1 MMASCVI
8 SATIDNVKYVYGVA
22 PPVANSKPGNI
33 LEANSLDCFG
43 NALQKPG
50 DSFALI
56 KGDNPLTGPFYIDGA
71 EPGDTLVV
79 HILDLQ
85 VDGKQGVGTFSP
97 GFGAVNATHYTP
109 MLETKPLPEK
119 MWFYPIDAEKNT
131 ATFQALDSNFK
142 VSFPLHPF
150 LGCIGVAPANGEARS
165 SIVPAEFGGNMDAP
179 EVSKGNTLYLPVNVT
194 GALFYF
200 GDGHAAMGDGEVAG
214 SAVEVPM
221 RARLRLDLLK
231 KKRIDWPRLENENE
245 IMTTGIYRP
254 VDDAVRIAVTELV
267 HWIHADYGLSD
278 LDAYELCSKVCKL
291 HLTEMVDPN
300 YVVVASMEKK
310 YLARKTAREDSFR
323 LSRLRDRETAFI
335 LVQMFSKEVLDH
347 FQESAQRRRTSRRHS
362 IRGGQQSG
370 LRGCSAPGGTR
381 RERRIIGSAISLP
394 RLHHFDRLRFAADGT
409 ADRKSD
415 SRELA
420 EITAE
425 TLVCFVRRIAAGNHA
440 RRASGRRR
448 SASAA
453 ASNLPDPAPNLSAS
467 KKFRRLASTGWRVLP
482 VRADRSDSGRSH
494 LRWLQLPPLRPLC
507 AHTTA
512 RAPWSSGA
520 PAVRHTPRPKKS
532 LDGRG
537 GLRTPERPPA
547 RGDDKKLVNQTAHQ
561 RCS

>member
-1 MMASCVI
+1 MALRIILVFFVCLTSLAAQSNPPVAKDEVVRYK
-8 SATIDNVKYVYGVA
+8 ATIDNVKYLFGVA
-22 PPVANSKPGNI
+22 LPVANVKPGNI

-50 DSFALI
+50 DSFSLV

-85 VDGKQGVGTFSP
+85 VDGKQGVGTFGP
-97 GFGAVNATHYTP
+97 GFGAANATHFTP
-109 MLETKPLPEK
+109 MIETKPLAEK

-131 ATFQALDSNFK
+131 ATFQALDSNFT

-179 EVSKGNTLYLPVNVT
+179 EVSKGNTLYLPVSVA

-221 RARLRLDLLK
+221 RVRLRLDLLK
-231 KKRIDWPRLENENE
+231 KKRIEWPRFENENE

-267 HWIHADYGLSD
+267 HWIHSDYGLSD

-310 YLARKTAREDSFR
+310 F
-323 LSRLRDRETAFI
+323 
-335 LVQMFSKEVLDH
+335 
-347 FQESAQRRRTSRRHS
+347 
-362 IRGGQQSG
+362 
-370 LRGCSAPGGTR
+370 
-381 RERRIIGSAISLP
+381 
-394 RLHHFDRLRFAADGT
+394 
-409 ADRKSD
+409 
-415 SRELA
+415 
-420 EITAE
+420 
-425 TLVCFVRRIAAGNHA
+425 
-440 RRASGRRR
+440 
-448 SASAA
+448 
-453 ASNLPDPAPNLSAS
+453 
-467 KKFRRLASTGWRVLP
+467 LP
-482 VRADRSDSGRSH
+482 VRVS
-494 LRWLQLPPLRPLC
+494 
-507 AHTTA
+507 T
-512 RAPWSSGA
+512 
-520 PAVRHTPRPKKS
+520 K
-532 LDGRG
+532 
-537 GLRTPERPPA
+537 
-547 RGDDKKLVNQTAHQ
+547 
-561 RCS
+561 